1 MARNRLPQLSSYEWT
16 LIAEAVDNL
25 YHDVEEQ
32 PEFREDDRAAI
43 TQLQILFNGAG
54 WASEK
59 AEEA

>member
-54 WASEK
+54 WASE
-59 AEEA
+59 